1 MKNYPLTDSNS
12 NTNSANTNIFF
23 MKKALALAELGRF
36 STKPNPSVGCILV
49 KNDKIIGTG
58 WHKKAGGAHAEVEA
72 IKNALSANGF
82 SATDKQKSLSAS
94 QVLQGSTA
102 FVTLEPCSHYGKT
115 PPCALALIEAGIKK
129 VVIGM
134 KDPNPKV
141 AGKGIQILRDAG
153 IEVEVGFLEKDLIDL
168 NSDFLHKMTSGKP
181 LVIAKVAMSLDGKT
195 ALENGKSKWI
205 TAIESRRKVQELRA
219 LSSCVLTGISTI
231 LADDSRLNVR
241 EDELFEHLKSNL
253 GFSLADLDQV
263 QIEQPYRGVLDSNF
277 RLGLDA
283 QVIGEDGKF
292 ILFVGKN
299 YADANSDIFL
309 QKKIQLEQRGSKVFI
324 VPIGYNNRLDLSAV
338 FEKLKTL
345 DFNRILVEAGANLTG
360 ACLEQNILDE
370 LYIFQAPVI
379 IGDKARSAFN
389 MQKLE
394 NLEDKKLFRIEKTS
408 RFGADLFIHLKKG

>member
-1 MKNYPLTDSNS
+1 MKDYLHTISNS
-12 NTNSANTNIFF
+12 NTNSVNTNIFF

-36 STKPNPSVGCILV
+36 STKPNPSVGCVLV
-49 KNDKIIGTG
+49 KDGKIIGAG
-58 WHKKAGGAHAEVEA
+58 WHKKAGGDHAEVEA
-72 IKNALSANGF
+72 IKNALSASGF
-82 SATDKQKSLSAS
+82 SASNKQKSLSAS
-94 QVLQGSTA
+94 QVLQGATA
-102 FVTLEPCSHYGKT
+102 FVTLEPCSHYGRT
-115 PPCALALIEAGIKK
+115 PPCALALVEAGIKK

-141 AGKGIQILRDAG
+141 AGKGIQILQNAG
-153 IEVEVGFLEKDLIDL
+153 IEVEVGFLEKDLINL
-168 NSDFLHKMTSGKP
+168 NSAFLHKMTNGKP

-205 TAIESRRKVQELRA
+205 TGVESRRKVQELRA
-219 LSSCVLTGISTI
+219 LSSCVLTGINTI

-241 EDELFEHLKSNL
+241 EDELFEHLKSN
-253 GFSLADLDQV
+253 FSVADLDKL

-283 QVIGEDGKF
+283 QVIGEDGKL
-292 ILFVGKN
+292 IVFVGEN
-299 YADANSDIFL
+299 YALENPTDFL
-309 QKKIQLEQRGSKVFI
+309 EKKTALEVKGCKVFI

-338 FEKLKTL
+338 FAKLKTL

-394 NLEDKKLFRIEKTS
+394 NLEDKKQFRIEKTS